1 VRQLG
6 LYWLILNYCVLCHGQ
21 RGDGMARAARLYKG
35 SKLAITPQ
43 SPVRY
48 EKIVRGGGRVVGAS
62 QYMPPWQDEL
72 SDEQINDV
80 VSYLGV
86 ISNPAERGE
95 VVYMTS
101 CVLCH
106 GLRADGKGRAARIFI
121 PPPADL
127 TRSEKDDQYKESII
141 RHGGMF
147 VGRSASMPAWE
158 ERLSD
163 TEIKDVV
170 AYLQTVL
177 IQPGEAE
184 DRSRPRKK

>member
-1 VRQLG
+1 
-6 LYWLILNYCVLCHGQ
+6 
-21 RGDGMARAARLYKG
+21 MARAARLYKG

-127 TRSEKDDQYKESII
+127 TLSVKDDQYKESII

-177 IQPGEAE
+177 IQPGEAQ